1 MTAARGYLR
10 DGRVAERRVAGVEA
24 AVDLLASGVV
34 AAADTASVEL
44 GARVE
49 LVVAAR
55 GLAEPVDAD
64 VEGVEAAGRAI
75 DYFVLERIVLAA
87 RGATVQLAG
96 RLREILGAPLDGPGE
111 VRDAA
116 VVVVERRALLVA
128 AQVVKVRLRYFM
140 FLIFFFFSGKGD
152 NFKAKRLN
160 FIFFCPYCLLCS
172 PKRAREL
179 TENRAIP
186 VGSPW
191 CRSSCT

>member
-10 DGRVAERRVAGVEA
+10 DCRVAERRVAGVEA

-140 FLIFFFFSGKGD
+140 FLIFFFFQAKGTILKLSG
-152 NFKAKRLN
+152 
-160 FIFFCPYCLLCS
+160 
-172 PKRAREL
+172 
-179 TENRAIP
+179 
-186 VGSPW
+186 
-191 CRSSCT
+191 